1 MEKTNV
7 IKLKYLRAG
16 QPSGREYTFY
26 TPAPVEVGDIVD
38 IAVVSPDNTSQ
49 GMVTG
54 KNAIGIVLPGCDDK
68 VTAGDDLD
76 VQIKDIGAWTAGAAV
91 AYGDEL
97 AVGTGGKAVKA
108 TSGAFI
114 VGIALEAATQA
125 GQRIAVQIVKAGYK
139 PAD

>member
-1 MEKTNV
+1 MSYYGTV
-7 IKLKYLRAG
+7 INDSAVIVVKAG
-16 QPSGREYTFY
+16 EEI
-26 TPAPVEVGDIVD
+26 PAPAFLAVGADGKV
-38 IAVVSPDNTSQ
+38 ATA
-49 GMVTG
+49 G

-97 AVGTGGKAVKA
+97 AVGEGGKAVKA
-108 TSGAFI
+108 TAKSFI
-114 VGIALEAATQA
+114 VGIALEKATKA

-139 PAD
+139 PAE